1 MTDAPAPEMI
11 PVEPSQPGPTALE
24 GQMNIPEPETPEEQ
38 PEAKAEPVEAEK
50 PKKSLDD
57 SLKEAFKKGR
67 EAAERKAEAKAEKVE
82 AKPAEEQPAEDKP
95 AEPIAKDN
103 PQTKPTAFREPPQRF
118 DDSAKGEWEAVPE
131 SVRGNVHRM
140 QRELETG
147 IEKYRQQVAEY
158 EEVRQ
163 YADMAKQ
170 SGTTLKAA
178 LDSYVGLEQALRQN
192 PIAGLEQI
200 VSNMGLKGP
209 NGQPLTFRAI
219 AAHVV
224 GQPQDKVTSQQD
236 ATIMQL
242 RQQVQALTQQL
253 GGVQQHFQ
261 RQEVQQREAAA
272 SSEWES
278 FARENPRAE
287 ELQEEIAD
295 TLKKYPA
302 SDNITIRERLADAY
316 AIVIARN
323 PAPSAA
329 HTGTDTL
336 AQTQTPEPRQ
346 PKPEGRKSIS
356 GSPSAGTLTPSGKKK
371 SPPSIDEALANAVRR
386 AS

>member
-67 EAAERKAEAKAEKVE
+67 EAAEKKAADKKVE
-82 AKPAEEQPAEDKP
+82 VKPDEGQDVQQEDAVKAVKDGPKP
-95 AEPIAKDN
+95 EP
-103 PQTKPTAFREPPQRF
+103 KPTAFREPPQRF
-118 DDSAKGEWEAVPE
+118 DDSAKGEWDAVPE

-336 AQTQTPEPRQ
+336 AQTQTTEPRQ